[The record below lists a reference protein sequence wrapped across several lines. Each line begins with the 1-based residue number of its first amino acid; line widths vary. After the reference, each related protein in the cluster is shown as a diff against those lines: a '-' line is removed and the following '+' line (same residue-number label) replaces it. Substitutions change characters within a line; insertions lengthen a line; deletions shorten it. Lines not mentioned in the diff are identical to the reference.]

1 MQTVNS
7 DNSEDIGT
15 CDKRSGEISSK
26 GKVSKAGAGYI
37 IGNYLLKGITFL
49 SAPIFTRLLTTADF
63 GLYSTY
69 ISYVSIFY
77 IIIGFSLHVS
87 TNNAKYKYKEDLY
100 RYLSSIIVIMLVS
113 TCFWT
118 ILGNIF
124 FGWFEGWFGFDR
136 VVFNCLLFHCLGDA
150 LLQVFNSEVSLNYK
164 VKSYLKISAF
174 NALLNMGLSIMLIIT
189 LFSEERYIGR
199 IIGSFIPMGLIG
211 LYIMFYFFK
220 KAAPRFN
227 KDYWSFGLRYSI
239 PIIPHGISQV
249 ILNQFDRIMIK
260 NMVSADAAGI
270 YSFSYTLNSLV
281 FITYTSLDKVWRP
294 WAYEK
299 MNKKDYESVKK
310 QATVYALG
318 MAIFTVMVMM
328 AAPEIIKILGD
339 RAYWD
344 STACTIPVILGG
356 FFTFIATIPSLVG
369 YYYGK
374 TGFIAIGSAGAAI
387 LNIILNYI
395 FIPMFGYIAAAYTTF
410 ATYLVYFIFH
420 YIIAA
425 KVQGFVI
432 FDTKKIFGIAFGVCY
447 LGACALLLEK
457 QWYIRWVLEILIGGS
472 AFLWA
477 NHSFDLINLIKKKL
491 HKQ

>member
-1 MQTVNS
+1 MQTVNM
-7 DNSEDIGT
+7 DNNESIET
-15 CDKRSGEISSK
+15 CGSGVEVKSNT
-26 GKVSKAGAGYI
+26 GKVTKAGAGYV

-69 ISYVSIFY
+69 MSYVSIFY

-100 RYLSSIIVIMLVS
+100 RYLSSIIGMILVS

-118 ILGNIF
+118 IIGNIF
-124 FGWFEGWFGFDR
+124 FEWFEGWFGFDR
-136 VVFNCLLFHCLGDA
+136 VVFNCFIFHCLGDA

-174 NALLNMGLSIMLIIT
+174 NALLNMGLSIMLILT
-189 LFSEERYIGR
+189 LFSEERYVGR
-199 IIGSFIPMGLIG
+199 IIGSFIPMGLAG
-211 LYIMFYFFK
+211 LYVIYYFFK

-227 KDYWSFGLRYSI
+227 KEYWRFGLQYSI

-270 YSFSYTLNSLV
+270 YSFSYTINSLV
-281 FITYTSLDKVWRP
+281 LITSQSLDKVWRP

-299 MNKKDYESVKK
+299 MNKDDYDSVKK
-310 QATVYALG
+310 QATIYALG
-318 MAIFTVMVMM
+318 LGLFTALVMM
-328 AAPEIIKILGD
+328 VAPEIIKVLGD
-339 RAYWD
+339 RDYWN
-344 STACTIPVILGG
+344 STACVIPVLLGG
-356 FFTFIATIPSLVG
+356 FFSFLSTIPSLVG
-369 YYYGK
+369 YFHGK

-395 FIPMFGYIAAAYTTF
+395 FIPIFGYIAAAYTTF
-410 ATYLVYFIFH
+410 VTYLLYFVFH

-425 KVQGFVI
+425 KIQGYVI
-432 FDTKKIFGIAFGVCY
+432 FDTKKMFVISLGVCY
-447 LGACALLLEK
+447 FGTCALLLEE